1 MGNKACPY
9 PTHGSQ
15 ASSSVHCVLLLYIHP
30 QKRITKR
37 REGEYKT
44 VSSTMSLITPNSFTH
59 IPEGPS
65 TDKPPVTIFF
75 ITGNPGLIGYYH
87 TFLSLLSSKLAACTP
102 DTRFQVYGHSLSGFE
117 IDDSTFGSTS
127 DAPKAELR
135 PEADARND
143 YYDVEGQISFVQRR
157 LDEFLSI
164 HGGSGQAGKRQK
176 VILMG
181 HSLGTYIAME
191 VLRRHRE
198 RQKAAAAISATAD
211 VDFDIIGGVMLFP
224 TVVDI
229 AKSPS
234 GRKLKVRVVDY
245 NHV

>member
-1 MGNKACPY
+1 
-9 PTHGSQ
+9 
-15 ASSSVHCVLLLYIHP
+15 
-30 QKRITKR
+30 
-37 REGEYKT
+37 
-44 VSSTMSLITPNSFTH
+44 MSLITPNSFIH

-65 TDKPPVTIFF
+65 TDEPPVTIVF

-127 DAPKAELR
+127 DAPKAGLK
-135 PEADARND
+135 PEADASND

-164 HGGSGQAGKRQK
+164 HGGGGNAGKRQK

-198 RQKAAAAISATAD
+198 RQKAAVAISATAD

-234 GRKLKVRVVDY
+234 GRKLKVRCCCLLATAMHKKDPTC
-245 NHV
+245 